1 MDFGTEMGEGVNRN
15 RKTWL
20 LHGCIAWAMV
30 IALGSAALPS
40 DRVLAADVQRG
51 TAVQRAPIVPP
62 PIPTK
67 PLDKPPK
74 GMPDRTALIRDA
86 APTMQ
91 ANTAATVD
99 MKVLVIATDGTEADL
114 PAITETLDYIGT
126 PYTVYKA
133 ALSPGGLTPDKL
145 ADPANATRGYYSGVI
160 LTNGDLGYANNG
172 VWTIALTATE
182 WKVLSDYQ
190 VAFGVRRISWYTYPQ
205 PAYGFNWPSGAV
217 DTSATPIAASFT
229 TAGTT
234 IFGKF
239 VNTANPLTI
248 QYAYTYLATAL
259 ANTTTSVTTPV
270 LTDGAGNVLAAINT
284 VNDAAGYPQFDT
296 LALTFDSN
304 QYLTHNLTLAYGL
317 INWVTNGIFLG
328 ERRAYIAPQP
338 DDIFNENNMWLPD
351 TPCGT
356 SVDATTA
363 TFRINANDWN
373 RYLAWQQQTQR
384 KAQTSK
390 FGTEMPINAVG
401 TTADFIAN
409 EGNPAGMYSPDTLTP
424 AAQATQGQFSWI
436 SHTFTHANL
445 DTVTYATAK
454 SELQQNIQAANSL
467 NLTRYN
473 RTAMVTPDVSGLTNP
488 EFLRAAYDVG
498 IRYLVSNTSVAGYN
512 NPSPNAGITNPL
524 QPAILMVPR
533 HPTNLYFNVSTPQEW
548 LAEDNCL
555 YPEGKYGHVDT
566 YQQLLTRESNQLVQ
580 YLLRGDID
588 PLMFHQ
594 PNLRAY
600 DGTRSLLS
608 DLLDMT
614 FAKYA
619 MYSVLPIETLTQQK
633 IGERM
638 ANRMQYNA
646 AGVSAKMVGRTT
658 IVLTAQQD
666 ATVPITGASTAC
678 TGCKNDPIGS
688 QNVVWVPVKAGVPLT
703 LTLRNPLPT
712 PPPRLAL
719 TSISPTVGN
728 TAGGT
733 TVKLQGS
740 GFVAGA
746 TVTFGTTPAT
756 VTKVTS
762 TVITVTTPANPT
774 PGAVAV
780 SVTVGEQTVSLAN
793 AYTYSTTARRVE
805 DTPSD
810 PTVEPTPAPAPPP
823 RAAPP
828 APSTASGGSGTPAPT
843 PLPAPKGR

>member
-1 MDFGTEMGEGVNRN
+1 MGEDVNHN
-15 RKTWL
+15 RKPWWL
-20 LHGCIAWAMV
+20 HTFLAWAV
-30 IALGSAALPS
+30 VVSLGVAALPS
-40 DRVLAADVQRG
+40 DRALAADPQRG
-51 TAVQRAPIVPP
+51 TAVQTAPIVPP
-62 PIPTK
+62 PIPSK
-67 PLDKPPK
+67 PLAQPPK
-74 GMPDRTALIRDA
+74 SIPDRIALVRNA

-91 ANTAATVD
+91 ANTSATVD
-99 MKVLVIATDGTEADL
+99 MKILVIATDGTEADL

-133 ALSPGGLTPDKL
+133 ALTPGGLTPDKL
-145 ADPANATRGYYSGVI
+145 ADPTNATRGYYSGVI
-160 LTNGDLGYANNG
+160 LTNGDLGYSNNG
-172 VWTIALTATE
+172 VWTIALNATE
-182 WKVLSDYQ
+182 WKNLSDYQ

-205 PAYGFNWPSGAV
+205 PTYGFNWPSGGV
-217 DTSATPIAASFT
+217 DTGSTPINATFT
-229 TAGTT
+229 TAGKD

-259 ANTTTSVTTPV
+259 PNSTTSVTTPV
-270 LTDGAGNVLAAINT
+270 LTDSAGNVLAAINT
-284 VNDAAGYPQFDT
+284 INDASGYPQFDT

-317 INWVTNGIFLG
+317 VNWVTNGIFLG
-328 ERRAYIAPQP
+328 ERRAYFSPQP
-338 DDIFNENNMWLPD
+338 DDLFNENNMWSPD

-356 SVDATTA
+356 SVDATTG
-363 TFRINANDWN
+363 TFRITGADWN
-373 RYLAWQQQTQR
+373 AYLAWQRQTQA

-401 TTADFIAN
+401 TTADFIATA
-409 EGNPAGMYSPDTLTP
+409 GNPPGMYSPDTLTP
-424 AAQATQGQFSWI
+424 AVKATQAQFSWI
-436 SHTFTHANL
+436 SHTFTHLNL
-445 DTVTYATAK
+445 DAVTYATAL

-467 NLTRYN
+467 GLRYN
-473 RTAMVTPDVSGLTNP
+473 RKAMVTPDVSGLTNP

-498 IRYLVSNTSVAGYN
+498 IRYLVSNTSVAGYD
-512 NPSPNAGITNPL
+512 NPTPNTGIYNPL

-566 YQQLLTRESNQLVQ
+566 YQQLLDRESNMLLT

-588 PLMFHQ
+588 PAMFHQ

-619 MYSVLPIETLTQQK
+619 KYSVLPIQTLTEEQ
-633 IGERM
+633 IGVRM
-638 ANRMQYNA
+638 AERMQYNA
-646 AGVSAKMVGRTT
+646 AGVTAQMVGRGT
-658 IVLTAQQD
+658 IVLTAQKD
-666 ATVPITGASTAC
+666 ATVPVTGAVTAC
-678 TGCKNDPIGS
+678 TGCKNDPIGG

-712 PPPRLAL
+712 PPARLAL
-719 TSISPTVGN
+719 TKIAPTVGN

-733 TVKLQGS
+733 TVKLTGT

-746 TVTFGTTPAT
+746 TVMFGAAPAT
-756 VTKVTS
+756 ITKLTN

-774 PGAVAV
+774 PGPVDV
-780 SVTVGEQTVSLAN
+780 TVTVGEQTVTLAG
-793 AYTYSTTARRVE
+793 AFTYSTTAKRVTDDPGAE
-805 DTPSD
+805 

-823 RAAPP
+823 RTAPGGP
-828 APSTASGGSGTPAPT
+828 APASSGSGTPAPT